1 MKYSALYL
9 ILIAA
14 IGVQFPAQA
23 AVSPV
28 VSSVLNTDNT
38 GTKINITA
46 TIIAPPPCKV
56 NAGRDIEV
64 DFGQIGINKI
74 DGVNFKK
81 KIDYNVTCEIV
92 HDSRQLKLKVTGTAA
107 NFDTKLLNTTV
118 TGLGIRLES
127 SPSQQIEV
135 NKAIDVT
142 LNKLPELYAIPIKN
156 ASAVLSEGDFTS
168 SATLQVDYL

>member
-1 MKYSALYL
+1 MKYSALFCIFITASGL
-9 ILIAA
+9 QLP
-14 IGVQFPAQA
+14 VQA

-28 VSSVLNTDNT
+28 INEDNT
-38 GTKINITA
+38 GTKINIKA

-81 KIDYNVTCEIV
+81 KIDYGVTCEIV
-92 HDSRQLKLKVTGTAA
+92 QESRQLKLKVTGTAA
-107 NFDTKLLNTTV
+107 SFDAKLLNTTV
-118 TGLGIRLES
+118 TGLAIRLET

-142 LNKLPELYAIPIKN
+142 LGNLPELYAIPIKN